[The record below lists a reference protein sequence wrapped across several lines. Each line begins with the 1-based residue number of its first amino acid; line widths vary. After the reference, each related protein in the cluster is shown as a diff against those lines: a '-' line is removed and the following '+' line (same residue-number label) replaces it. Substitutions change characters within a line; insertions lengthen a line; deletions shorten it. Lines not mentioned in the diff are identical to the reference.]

1 MSPWPNTTPNWTPG
15 FCTLSLN
22 TNRLVTLYQQIQLR
36 AKSLCKL
43 PFDLKILDLIFF
55 MNNNKQGLLEL
66 CFIVSIVKALIL
78 LSSAFCTAQ
87 LVKENSIEEVG
98 EQLKVYHEQ
107 YQEKSREYDS
117 LYEEYTRT
125 SQV

>member
-1 MSPWPNTTPNWTPG
+1 MH
-15 FCTLSLN
+15 
-22 TNRLVTLYQQIQLR
+22 
-36 AKSLCKL
+36 
-43 PFDLKILDLIFF
+43 FF
-55 MNNNKQGLLEL
+55 T
-66 CFIVSIVKALIL
+66 V
-78 LSSAFCTAQ
+78 Q

-125 SQV
+125 SQVQVWHMHYVFSIMNQWMCMHKKMTWKHSEKTK

>member
-1 MSPWPNTTPNWTPG
+1 M
-15 FCTLSLN
+15 
-22 TNRLVTLYQQIQLR
+22 
-36 AKSLCKL
+36 
-43 PFDLKILDLIFF
+43 FDL
-55 MNNNKQGLLEL
+55 N
-66 CFIVSIVKALIL
+66 FIVSLIKVVIM
-78 LSSAFCTAQ
+78 LSSAFCAAQ

>member
-1 MSPWPNTTPNWTPG
+1 M
-15 FCTLSLN
+15 
-22 TNRLVTLYQQIQLR
+22 
-36 AKSLCKL
+36 
-43 PFDLKILDLIFF
+43 
-55 MNNNKQGLLEL
+55 
-66 CFIVSIVKALIL
+66 IL
-78 LSSAFCTAQ
+78 LSSAFCSAQ

-125 SQV
+125 SQVQVQHAAVGSNPFLSRL